1 MTPLNEKQ
9 IKELVENIVESVV
22 AASLGKEP
30 NLLSNAVFKTIADH
44 PNYALIK
51 SAVIAYLHAFDGKV
65 ESTEEWKR
73 LSDFRF
79 QLVGL
84 YQVNDEV
91 VL

>member
-1 MTPLNEKQ
+1 MDPLNEKQ
-9 IKELVENIVESVV
+9 IKELVENIVEAIV

-30 NLLSNAVFKTIADH
+30 SLLSNAVFKTIADH

-51 SAVIAYLHAFDGKV
+51 SAVIAYLQAFDGKV

-79 QLVGL
+79 QVVAL
-84 YQVNDEV
+84 YSTND
-91 VL
+91 